1 MSENS
6 RDSHVGIIV
15 YYTHTHTHTHTHTQ
29 NNKGIVFSINLPGS
43 DIG

>member
-15 YYTHTHTHTHTHTQ
+15 YYTHTHTHTQ

>member
-15 YYTHTHTHTHTHTQ
+15 YYTHTHTHPQ